1 VDHFKICYDNENNKR
16 LAVYLFRF
24 VLILFFLQTLLTA
37 SVTLQLNDEEKAWLK
52 EHKEI
57 RHTGDPD
64 WLPFEAFT
72 EDGEYIGIIADGLHV
87 LEQKTGLKF
96 HVLPSKR
103 WADSLQMLRNG
114 KVDMLTE
121 TTDSYLRKDFLFTK
135 PFLSNSIVIIMRTRS
150 SYVNNINQL
159 KDKKIVMI
167 RDYGY
172 VHKIEKK
179 YSDIHFY
186 KVDNIQ
192 EGLEDI
198 ATGKYDAMLVT
209 MALGSYAIHSMQLSN
224 VQIVGK
230 TEFSTQLGFAVNKKN
245 APLVSILNKAFA
257 TVGEHT
263 RQQILSNW
271 ITHKYVE
278 KIDYKLIWQI
288 LLISFLIIAGTLFW
302 SWRLKQEIK
311 RRIKLE
317 KENQEMLFQ
326 QAKHAALGEM
336 MDAVAH
342 QWKQPL
348 NAITMLSELLL
359 LEEKDGCVCDKYLQD
374 YKKEIDTQVEHLL
387 VTLSEFR
394 SFFRPDKHAQNVQ
407 LLEIINSVELLVKD
421 ELMKNT
427 IALEV
432 LCPDDIYIKVIK
444 NEFKHILLNLISNAK
459 DAFIENNISNRKIR
473 IVASQNEDEVI
484 LEVSD
489 NAGSIKEEILPYIF
503 ESNVTSKP
511 EGKGSGIGLYMSKQ
525 IADKMSAELSV
536 KNTAKGALFTLITKR
551 SV

>member
-1 VDHFKICYDNENNKR
+1 MIIETKR
-16 LAVYLFRF
+16 LAVYLFRIIG
-24 VLILFFLQTLLTA
+24 LLLLLQLFAFA
-37 SVTLQLNDEEKAWLK
+37 SVKLMLTQEEKAWLGK
-52 EHKEI
+52 HKKI
-57 RHTGDPD
+57 LHTGDPD
-64 WLPFEAFT
+64 WLPFEAFSK
-72 EDGEYIGIIADGLHV
+72 DGKYIGIIADGLRV
-87 LEQKTGLKF
+87 LEERTGLQF
-96 HVLPSKR
+96 HIIPSKT
-103 WADSLQMLRNG
+103 WDQSLQMLRSG

-121 TTDSYLRKDFLFTK
+121 TTDSYLKKRFLFTK

-150 SYVNNINQL
+150 SYVNNIDQL
-159 KDKKIVMI
+159 KEKKIVMI
-167 RDYGY
+167 KDYGY
-172 VHKIEKK
+172 VHKIENK
-179 YSDIHFY
+179 YKNIHFY
-186 KVDNIQ
+186 KVKNIQ

-209 MALGSYAIHSMQLSN
+209 MALGSYAIHTMQLSN

-230 TEFSTQLGFAVNKKN
+230 TEFSTQLAFAISKQN
-245 APLVSILNKAFA
+245 APLVGILNKALA
-257 TVGEHT
+257 TIDEQT
-263 RQQILSNW
+263 RQKILSNW

-288 LLISFLIIAGTLFW
+288 AFVSFLIIAGTLLW
-302 SWRLKQEIK
+302 SWRLKREIK

-317 KENQEMLFQ
+317 KENQEMLVQ

-348 NAITMLSELLL
+348 NAITMLSELLI
-359 LEEKDGCVCDKYLQD
+359 LEEKEGSVSDKYLQD

-394 SFFRPDKHAQNVQ
+394 SFFRPDKEAENVQ
-407 LLEIINSVELLVKD
+407 LLDIINSIRLLVKD

-432 LCPDDIYIKVIK
+432 FCPDDIYVKVIK
-444 NEFKHILLNLISNAK
+444 NEFKHILLNLINNAK
-459 DAFIENNISNRKIR
+459 DAFIEKDIQNRKIR

-489 NAGSIKEEILPYIF
+489 NAGGIDEKILPHIF
-503 ESNVTSKP
+503 EANVTSKP

-525 IADKMSAELSV
+525 IADKMSADLNV
-536 KNTAKGALFTLITKR
+536 KNTAKGALFTLIIKK

>member
-1 VDHFKICYDNENNKR
+1 MIIKTKR
-16 LAVYLFRF
+16 SAVYLFRIIG
-24 VLILFFLQTLLTA
+24 LMLL
-37 SVTLQLNDEEKAWLK
+37 LQLYAFASITLTLTQEEKAWLSK
-52 EHKEI
+52 HKEI
-57 RHTGDPD
+57 LHTGDPD

-72 EDGEYIGIIADGLHV
+72 EDGEYIGIIADGLRV
-87 LEQKTGLKF
+87 LEEKTGLQF
-96 HVLPSKR
+96 RIIPSKT
-103 WADSLQMLRNG
+103 WSQSLQMLRSG

-121 TTDSYLRKDFLFTK
+121 TTDSYLKKDFLFTK
-135 PFLSNSIVIIMRTRS
+135 PFLKNSIIIIMRTRS
-150 SYVNNINQL
+150 SYVNNIDQL
-159 KDKKIVMI
+159 KEKKIVMI
-167 RDYGY
+167 KDYGY

-179 YSDIHFY
+179 YKNIHFY
-186 KVDNIQ
+186 KVKNIQ

-209 MALGSYAIHSMQLSN
+209 MALGSYAIHTMQLSN

-245 APLVSILNKAFA
+245 APLVGILNKALA
-257 TVGEHT
+257 TIDEHT
-263 RQQILSNW
+263 RQKILSNW

-278 KIDYKLIWQI
+278 KIDYKLIGQI
-288 LLISFLIIAGTLFW
+288 AFVSFLIIAGTLLW
-302 SWRLKQEIK
+302 SWRLKREIK

-359 LEEKDGCVCDKYLQD
+359 LEEQDGCVSDKYLQD

-387 VTLSEFR
+387 ITLSEFR
-394 SFFRPDKHAQNVQ
+394 SFFRPNKEPENVQ
-407 LLEIINSVELLVKD
+407 LLDIINSIRLLVKD

-432 LCPDDIYIKVIK
+432 LYPDDIYIKAIK
-444 NEFKHILLNLISNAK
+444 NEFKHILLNLINNAK
-459 DAFIENNISNRKIR
+459 DAFIEKGIQNRKIR
-473 IVASQNEDEVI
+473 IVASQREDEVI

-489 NAGSIKEEILPYIF
+489 NAGGIDEKILPHIF
-503 ESNVTSKP
+503 EANVTSKP

-525 IADKMSAELSV
+525 IADKMSADLRV
-536 KNTAKGALFTLITKR
+536 KNTKEGALFTLVIKK
-551 SV
+551 SI